1 MNTILKKTVAL
12 ILVSVFLFQT
22 FSKVVV
28 YADYLINKDYITKVL
43 CINKD
48 KPKMHC
54 NGKCHLKKQLEKE
67 KKKEQSPANPVKEKR
82 EIQFFSEFNFNISE
96 ISPPVTKILAPD
108 YYFSLS
114 EKHLTSVFQ
123 PPKA

>member
-1 MNTILKKTVAL
+1 MQQFINRAYVFVKRKSKQKKCPIV
-12 ILVSVFLFQT
+12 
-22 FSKVVV
+22 
-28 YADYLINKDYITKVL
+28 
-43 CINKD
+43 
-48 KPKMHC
+48 
-54 NGKCHLKKQLEKE
+54 KQLEKE